1 MFFHHIVVCVC
12 KVNTGWQSIQQAMG
26 DSQVTR
32 AKVVIQLLLG
42 DITARKDSILYRNVN
57 SFSLMLVG

>member
-1 MFFHHIVVCVC
+1 
-12 KVNTGWQSIQQAMG
+12 MG